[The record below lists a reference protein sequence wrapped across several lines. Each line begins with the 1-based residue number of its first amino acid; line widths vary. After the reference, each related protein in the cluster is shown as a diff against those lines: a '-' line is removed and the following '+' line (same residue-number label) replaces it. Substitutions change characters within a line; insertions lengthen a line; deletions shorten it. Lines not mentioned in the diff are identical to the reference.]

1 MIVGTAVSTNL
12 VGTIL
17 AIAVVLT
24 TLAGTAVP
32 TTFAGTAVPTSLVGT
47 TNAGTVVLETFVVT
61 RFYTRSSEEIFVGLS
76 PYARYNYSPPCLQI
90 MLQVLMVFYTLSFLE
105 AIGSIVYMDTNYVPT
120 RHLN

>member
-17 AIAVVLT
+17 AIAIVST

-32 TTFAGTAVPTSLVGT
+32 TTLAGTAVPTSLVGT
-47 TNAGTVVLETFVVT
+47 TVSLCKIQLF
-61 RFYTRSSEEIFVGLS
+61 
-76 PYARYNYSPPCLQI
+76 CLQI

>member
-1 MIVGTAVSTNL
+1 MKKIIIVGDMAAFTFTLNST
-12 VGTIL
+12 
-17 AIAVVLT
+17 LT
-24 TLAGTAVP
+24 RLTK
-32 TTFAGTAVPTSLVGT
+32 
-47 TNAGTVVLETFVVT
+47 
-61 RFYTRSSEEIFVGLS
+61 FYTHSSEEIFVGLS